1 MLLTMEEACKRK
13 YKIFPNPERIDKVE
27 MSMSNLES
35 VVRERNKA
43 YHLLE
48 TGETGERPGK
58 FVHNA
63 LGMLFH
69 IIYSFICIRPIE
81 SNFPMFSL
89 FQVIDFIIVC
99 VNTLYRN
106 L

>member
-13 YKIFPNPERIDKVE
+13 YMIFPNPERIDKVE
-27 MSMSNLES
+27 TSMSNLES

-48 TGETGERPGK
+48 TGVTGERPGK

-63 LGMLFH
+63 IG
-69 IIYSFICIRPIE
+69 R
-81 SNFPMFSL
+81 L
-89 FQVIDFIIVC
+89 FQIVVCYFILFIHLYAYVRLKVIFQCFPHFRLQI
-99 VNTLYRN
+99 LLSYA
-106 L
+106 